1 MGLSD
6 ALLIVLYISL
16 IVFVISLTVFV
27 IKLIGTVNKTNYLL
41 DNLTKKAESLDK
53 LFDIIDF
60 TTNKFNQ
67 IGNTIVGY
75 LMGAVNKIF
84 GKRKARKKIMSKKS
98 GMGKFILGAGLG
110 AGLALLFAPQEG
122 SKTRRELKIK
132 FNELVEKAKLID
144 TDDVK
149 ADILQRVEELR
160 MQVKDLD
167 KEKAL
172 EIAKS
177 QAKK

>member
-16 IVFVISLTVFV
+16 IVFVITLTVFV

-75 LMGAVNKIF
+75 LMGAVSKIF
-84 GKRKARKKIMSKKS
+84 GKKES
-98 GMGKFILGAGLG
+98 
-110 AGLALLFAPQEG
+110 
-122 SKTRRELKIK
+122 
-132 FNELVEKAKLID
+132 
-144 TDDVK
+144 
-149 ADILQRVEELR
+149 EEE
-160 MQVKDLD
+160 DY
-167 KEKAL
+167 E
-172 EIAKS
+172 
-177 QAKK
+177 